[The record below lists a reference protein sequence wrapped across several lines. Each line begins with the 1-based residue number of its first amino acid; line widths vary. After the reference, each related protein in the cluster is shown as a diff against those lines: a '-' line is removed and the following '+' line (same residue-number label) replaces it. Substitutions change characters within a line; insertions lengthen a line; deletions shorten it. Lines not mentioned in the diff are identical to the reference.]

1 VADFEVCRE
10 GRRRFGRN
18 LASYIRWT
26 MFCCADAGR
35 FDECETRDQL
45 YNVFVHFSVS
55 PGLRT
60 KTSNHANLS
69 HGDISMVQCCPE
81 MCQRY
86 HDGKDRLGRKETG
99 IDVILC
105 RGRRN
110 VNDSNVCKNSTRL
123 LDPVFGL
130 PSLVPS
136 CFILLDD
143 PASPGLLEL
152 SDTATHLLVYNLVI
166 TCEAQQGR
174 SCCQVLVSGAATWHL
189 SCVDEW

>member
-35 FDECETRDQL
+35 FDECETRDRL

-86 HDGKDRLGRKETG
+86 W
-99 IDVILC
+99 
-105 RGRRN
+105 RGAIPSLAWKRPLDAGN
-110 VNDSNVCKNSTRL
+110 KLIGETRL
-123 LDPVFGL
+123 M
-130 PSLVPS
+130 
-136 CFILLDD
+136 
-143 PASPGLLEL
+143 
-152 SDTATHLLVYNLVI
+152 T
-166 TCEAQQGR
+166 
-174 SCCQVLVSGAATWHL
+174 VS
-189 SCVDEW
+189 S